1 MLKTYTADEIRTN
14 LRCMTGTEHY
24 YSLGWFGMVCTDGVK
39 MMVSLCEANW
49 LIDIIVSYQCERK
62 FKNQNFQ
69 VWSLKMNKNGN
80 GAKVICTDGNDNKL
94 VSQKIYYTDF
104 PLEEGITLWVE
115 NGVILLPSE
124 H

>member
-1 MLKTYTADEIRTN
+1 
-14 LRCMTGTEHY
+14 
-24 YSLGWFGMVCTDGVK
+24 
-39 MMVSLCEANW
+39 
-49 LIDIIVSYQCERK
+49 
-62 FKNQNFQ
+62 
-69 VWSLKMNKNGN
+69 MNKNGN

-115 NGVILLPSE
+115 NGIILLPSE